1 MDAKKLIKTENIVI
15 FVKVVF
21 IMEKNI
27 KDALKL
33 KDVNYHQMK
42 KDVMNAMKNMF

>member
-1 MDAKKLIKTENIVI
+1 
-15 FVKVVF
+15 
-21 IMEKNI
+21 MEKNI

-42 KDVMNAMKNMF
+42 KDVMNAMKNMFQIKVPGNVKLIIKS